1 MPKGAQSVSE
11 IRKAGRHKQLE
22 SPQLWTNVHHLVLLV
37 VMMVMLML
45 ILVLLMVMMRLST
58 EEEGDSF
65 FVRGGGSN
73 RVIGPRTGIDKA
85 LQIRKKKEFSACH
98 IISFE
103 HEQSCSSERY
113 ICNCSCQTFQGPC
126 CQGSELFPMWR
137 AFISC
142 FKAEYVWS
150 AWPLLVQAAFSL
162 YHTDNRT
169 SLGFVINWEGRV
181 LRNRRLIWG

>member
-1 MPKGAQSVSE
+1 MSKGAQSVSE
-11 IRKAGRHKQLE
+11 IWKAGRHKQLE
-22 SPQLWTNVHHLVLLV
+22 SPQLWTNVHHLILLV

-65 FVRGGGSN
+65 FVRGGGSD

-113 ICNCSCQTFQGPC
+113 ICICSCHTFQGPC
-126 CQGSELFPMWR
+126 CQGSVSSVACFYLVLQGWILF
-137 AFISC
+137 S
-142 FKAEYVWS
+142 E
-150 AWPLLVQAAFSL
+150 
-162 YHTDNRT
+162 
-169 SLGFVINWEGRV
+169 
-181 LRNRRLIWG
+181 

>member
-1 MPKGAQSVSE
+1 MPKGAQSVTE

-45 ILVLLMVMMRLST
+45 ILVLLMVMMRLNRRRRR
-58 EEEGDSF
+58 F
-65 FVRGGGSN
+65 LFVRGGGSD

-85 LQIRKKKEFSACH
+85 LQTRKEKESSACH

-113 ICNCSCQTFQGPC
+113 ICICSCQTFQGPC

-142 FKAEYVWS
+142 FKAE
-150 AWPLLVQAAFSL
+150 
-162 YHTDNRT
+162 
-169 SLGFVINWEGRV
+169 
-181 LRNRRLIWG
+181 